1 MSVVLSLKRVAEEL
15 DLVHDEVTVYLYT
28 RTGEF
33 VTLGMEDMLA
43 AESEE
48 DPGNYPEW
56 QRESILKAGE
66 VLESDAFI
74 PLPSQFDIHQW
85 DIMRRFCLSVDKED
99 LREDLLDAIHGTGA
113 FRRFNLLIERYDL
126 EQAWHRF
133 RLGVLEEI
141 AVEWLEENGLSY
153 HQDVAATGE

>member
-1 MSVVLSLKRVAEEL
+1 MSVVLSLKRVVEEL
-15 DLVHDEVTVYLYT
+15 DLVHDEVTVYLDT

-33 VTLGMEDMLA
+33 VALGTEDILE

-48 DPGNYPEW
+48 DPGDYPEW

-74 PLPSQFDIHQW
+74 PLPSQSDIHEW
-85 DIMRRFCLSVDKED
+85 DIMRQFCWSVDKED
-99 LREDLLDAIHGTGA
+99 SREDLLDAIHGKGA
-113 FRRFNLLIERYDL
+113 FRRFRLLIDRYDL
-126 EQAWHRF
+126 EQAWYRF

-153 HQDVAATGE
+153 RQDVAATGE